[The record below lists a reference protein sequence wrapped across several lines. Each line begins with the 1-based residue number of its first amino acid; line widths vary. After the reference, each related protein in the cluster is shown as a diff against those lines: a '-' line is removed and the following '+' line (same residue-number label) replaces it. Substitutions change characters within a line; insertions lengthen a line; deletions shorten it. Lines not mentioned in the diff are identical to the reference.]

1 MLTLAPPLEQVL
13 QNSVATGNAALEPG
27 LAERMHTSLVTH
39 AQKQESS
46 GRVPVLLVPQA
57 LRPILSRFT
66 RQTIPALRVLAY
78 NEIPESRRVR
88 IAGAIG
94 A

>member
-1 MLTLAPPLEQVL
+1 MKKTKMSARKKGAMARARR
-13 QNSVATGNAALEPG
+13 SK
-27 LAERMHTSLVTH
+27 
-39 AQKQESS
+39 KQEMS

-88 IAGAIG
+88 IAGAVG